1 MQIKL
6 VNNKLHYNYMEHMK
20 AHQTSQKQKY
30 AMPKYAQ
37 ITAETQSTH
46 TRMMGSFERP
56 IRELFYTCMM
66 DTHNG
71 KTTSGQRF

>member
-1 MQIKL
+1 MQRKL
-6 VNNKLHYNYMEHMK
+6 VNHELHYNHMEHMK

-37 ITAETQSTH
+37 ITTETQSMH
-46 TRMMGSFERP
+46 ARMMGSFERP
-56 IRELFYTCMM
+56 IRGLFYTYKIDMQ
-66 DTHNG
+66 DG